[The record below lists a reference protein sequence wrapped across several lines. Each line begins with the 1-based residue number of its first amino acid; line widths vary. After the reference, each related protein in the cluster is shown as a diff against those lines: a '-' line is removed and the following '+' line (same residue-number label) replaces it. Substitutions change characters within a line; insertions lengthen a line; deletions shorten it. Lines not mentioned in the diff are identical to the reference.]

1 MANFKIYQPFESTDI
16 ISGKTTGVSSG
27 YFPGGDI
34 KISQSFFQT
43 SSAQTKLTGSNGI
56 YDVLNGL
63 YYTNVYNDS
72 VTNPQMLFSIS
83 YGSVN
88 GGGTSGSNLVFS
100 SSAAIYAQYKNL
112 LLGIS
117 DLDGLFSFKTG
128 SKDSSTPITSS
139 EIFVIAFSSDL
150 MKDQIDR
157 GQWSFT
163 ISGSNGS
170 SSLSLI
176 DEYPILTSAEQKEQ
190 RLVYQI
196 ISGSY
201 DESTGQT
208 SAGAGG
214 DVYRGLGLFYPKNG
228 IIVLNANKL
237 AQYAGH
243 SFNNTIGSTVINH
256 QELFKKLKGAGN
268 LSPAAFM
275 RIRKTEMV
283 PSAHYFIRVKN
294 QDYNF
299 SNNPSFVYQ
308 TTDENNTKGEIIT
321 GLQTDPKTYVTTV
334 GLYNELN
341 ELIAVAK
348 LSRPTRK
355 DFTNELLIRVRLD
368 F

>member
-43 SSAQTKLTGSNGI
+43 SSAQSKLTGSNGI

-63 YYTNVYNDS
+63 YYTNAYNNNIN
-72 VTNPQMLFSIS
+72 NPQVLFSIS

-88 GGGTSGSNLVFS
+88 GGGVSGSNLVFS

-117 DLDGLFSFKTG
+117 DLDGKFSFKTG
-128 SKDSSTPITSS
+128 SAGSSTYITSS

-157 GQWSFT
+157 GQWNFT
-163 ISGSNGS
+163 ISGSNTS

-176 DEYPILTSAEQKEQ
+176 DEYSILSSAEQKEQ

-201 DESTGQT
+201 NEAIGQN
-208 SAGAGG
+208 SAF
-214 DVYRGLGLFYPKNG
+214 DVNYRGLGLFYPKNG

-237 AQYAGH
+237 AEYAGH
-243 SFNNTIGSTVINH
+243 QFDNTTSSTIVNH

-268 LSPAAFM
+268 LAPSALM
-275 RIRKTEMV
+275 RVRKTELV
-283 PSAHYFIRVKN
+283 PSSHYFIRVKN

-299 SNNPSFVYQ
+299 SNNPSFIYQ
-308 TTDENNTKGEIIT
+308 TTDENNTKGEIIS
-321 GLQTDPKTYVTTV
+321 GLQTEPKTFVTTV

>member
-43 SSAQTKLTGSNGI
+43 SSAQVKLTGSNGI

-63 YYTNVYNDS
+63 YYTNVYNNN
-72 VTNPQMLFSIS
+72 VNNPQMLFSIS
-83 YGSVN
+83 YGSVS

-100 SSAAIYAQYKNL
+100 SSAAVYAQYKNL

-117 DLDGLFSFKTG
+117 DLDGKFSFKTG
-128 SKDSSTPITSS
+128 SAGSSTYITSS
-139 EIFVIAFSSDL
+139 EVFILSFSSDL

-157 GQWSFT
+157 GQWNFT

-170 SSLSLI
+170 SSVSLI
-176 DEYPILTSAEQKEQ
+176 DEYSILSSAEQKEQ

-201 DESTGQT
+201 NESIGQNDAYDT
-208 SAGAGG
+208 N
-214 DVYRGLGLFYPKNG
+214 YRGLGLFYPKNG
-228 IIVLNANKL
+228 IVVLNANKL
-237 AQYAGH
+237 SEYAGH
-243 SFNNTIGSTVINH
+243 AFNNTTGSTIINH
-256 QELFKKLKGAGN
+256 QELFKKLKAAGN
-268 LSPAAFM
+268 LNPSSVM
-275 RIRKTEMV
+275 RVRKTEMV
-283 PSAHYFIRVKN
+283 PSSHYFIRVKN

-299 SNNPSFVYQ
+299 SNNPSFIYQ
-308 TTDENNTKGEIIT
+308 TTDENNTKGEIIS

-348 LSRPTRK
+348 LSRPTKK